1 MEEAKKI
8 DIAKNLKIVE
18 WLKAELLDS
27 VGALYKALLKTGN
40 DMKGDALARI
50 IIIAYLLGRR
60 VGVPFEI
67 IDMQIKNK
75 LENSIYES
83 EELGQWQGD
92 LSDLLQYLEKRK
104 R

>member
-1 MEEAKKI
+1 MGEAKKI

-40 DMKGDALARI
+40 DVKGDALARI

-60 VGVPFEI
+60 VGVPFEM
-67 IDMQIKNK
+67 IDMQVKNK
-75 LENSIYES
+75 LANSIDES